1 MAKCQTCGNEVDVVT
16 ALENLYPVHGAY
28 EKNIQMLAI
37 EEIIKLRK
45 RVAELTPPPP
55 MKLFRRKRMALSVR
69 EKPKS

>member
-1 MAKCQTCGNEVDVVT
+1 MAKCQTCGNEVDVVK

-45 RVAELTPPPP
+45 KVDDLAHQLATQSLTGLAIA
-55 MKLFRRKRMALSVR
+55 KIKRKHR
-69 EKPKS
+69 